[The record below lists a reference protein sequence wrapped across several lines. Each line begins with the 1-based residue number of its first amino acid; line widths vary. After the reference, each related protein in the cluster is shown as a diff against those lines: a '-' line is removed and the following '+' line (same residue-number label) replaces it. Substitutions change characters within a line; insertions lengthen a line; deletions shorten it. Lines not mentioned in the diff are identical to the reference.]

1 MDKFLVPS
9 KPYTENP
16 KPNPRPHPWRRS
28 ELELSGRFDPKYR
41 HSLSPLLMHSY
52 SEIAA
57 FPHFYHI
64 DGNPCQTHMN
74 RINNAVNLGH
84 QLPQGI
90 SAVDFD
96 NKGIYL
102 VSVTKS
108 GCLTVHDFET
118 LYCQSTGSLPPLHED
133 ESKHL
138 MHLNLQRQ
146 LDDVRWN
153 VANQDEV
160 ACTSVKSNEVL
171 IFDIS
176 YVSSKP
182 VEVLR
187 TRRTLSLLGSE
198 VNKGL
203 CAIAFTT
210 TDDSRLIA
218 SDTHGVVNI
227 WDRRKSPLPCLE
239 LVTGSRSTLNT
250 IQPHV
255 DNQTIFGASK
265 DGNIYMWDLRGGRA
279 SAAFQCHNEAG
290 HPPLVSLKLASMLS
304 KIGSLKAQSDI
315 VPKEIHSIN
324 LDPSCPY
331 QLAFHLDD
339 GWSGVLD
346 IYNLRVTHVHC
357 PPPAWLTGAS
367 VSTDLLYL
375 RKPSWLPASSIY
387 AVGSS
392 YDCGLHILDFYP
404 DTSSPSHV
412 DYKEDAEL
420 ESLSE
425 MNQQRK
431 KNIFVP
437 LSEGVT
443 ACASHPLNGTIIA
456 GTKHSSLLVV
466 SQARQKFV

>member
-1 MDKFLVPS
+1 MVEFQNVSSNRKAAS
-9 KPYTENP
+9 MAEKRARIER
-16 KPNPRPHPWRRS
+16 KIRPQI
-28 ELELSGRFDPKYR
+28 
-41 HSLSPLLMHSY
+41 SPQPFSSPHALLFR
-52 SEIAA
+52 A
-57 FPHFYHI
+57 
-64 DGNPCQTHMN
+64 
-74 RINNAVNLGH
+74 
-84 QLPQGI
+84 
-90 SAVDFD
+90 
-96 NKGIYL
+96 
-102 VSVTKS
+102 
-108 GCLTVHDFET
+108 
-118 LYCQSTGSLPPLHED
+118 LHED

-171 IFDIS
+171 VFDIG

-339 GWSGVLD
+339 GWCPEEPNTTYALMLILNLLAVFIIGSGVLD

-412 DYKEDAEL
+412 DSKEEAEP

-456 GTKHSSLLVV
+456 GTKVSVLSDNPVFISIRHCSSFLKHTRSLYKRQQRPSKVRELVSFPTAQPV
-466 SQARQKFV
+466 

>member
-1 MDKFLVPS
+1 
-9 KPYTENP
+9 
-16 KPNPRPHPWRRS
+16 
-28 ELELSGRFDPKYR
+28 
-41 HSLSPLLMHSY
+41 
-52 SEIAA
+52 
-57 FPHFYHI
+57 
-64 DGNPCQTHMN
+64 
-74 RINNAVNLGH
+74 
-84 QLPQGI
+84 
-90 SAVDFD
+90 
-96 NKGIYL
+96 
-102 VSVTKS
+102 
-108 GCLTVHDFET
+108 
-118 LYCQSTGSLPPLHED
+118 
-133 ESKHL
+133 
-138 MHLNLQRQ
+138 
-146 LDDVRWN
+146 
-153 VANQDEV
+153 
-160 ACTSVKSNEVL
+160 
-171 IFDIS
+171 
-176 YVSSKP
+176 
-182 VEVLR
+182 VLR

-339 GWSGVLD
+339 GWCPEEPNTTYALMLILNLLAVFIIGSGVLD

-412 DYKEDAEL
+412 DSKEEAEP

-456 GTKHSSLLVV
+456 GTKVSVLSDNPVFISIRHCSSFLKHTRSLYKRQQRPSKVRELVSFPTAQPV
-466 SQARQKFV
+466 

>member
-1 MDKFLVPS
+1 MTLRLYIARVLAPCHEKDIWQRLFNWHASLNMEPVFL
-9 KPYTENP
+9 
-16 KPNPRPHPWRRS
+16 
-28 ELELSGRFDPKYR
+28 
-41 HSLSPLLMHSY
+41 
-52 SEIAA
+52 A
-57 FPHFYHI
+57 
-64 DGNPCQTHMN
+64 
-74 RINNAVNLGH
+74 
-84 QLPQGI
+84 
-90 SAVDFD
+90 
-96 NKGIYL
+96 
-102 VSVTKS
+102 
-108 GCLTVHDFET
+108 
-118 LYCQSTGSLPPLHED
+118 LHED

-171 IFDIS
+171 IFDIG

-210 TDDSRLIA
+210 TDDSRVIA

-227 WDRRKSPLPCLE
+227 WDRRKSPRPCLE

-265 DGNIYMWDLRGGRA
+265 DGNIYMWDLRGGRT

-412 DYKEDAEL
+412 DYKEDAET
-420 ESLSE
+420 LSE
-425 MNQQRK
+425 MNRQRK

-456 GTKHSSLLVV
+456 GTKV
-466 SQARQKFV
+466 SVLSDNPVFIR